1 MWVVVQSEASILLA
15 ACKAAVP
22 ALQVH
27 EVERGVILP
36 AFSVQ
41 SLSFIISEALPVFE
55 TFSTIIL
62 L

>member
-22 ALQVH
+22 GLQVH

-41 SLSFIISEALPVFE
+41 SLSFINRSYFPSSKTSARANF
-55 TFSTIIL
+55 
-62 L
+62 